1 MGSTYVL
8 SKVDRPYLLIK
19 MQKRLTQFI
28 FGMLILAAGVSGC
41 DSSMSIGQSL
51 PSVSTPT
58 TTVSKSSKSGE
69 FTALEESVHQQ
80 VNQYRQ
86 SRNLPPLKLDA
97 RISEQA
103 RVHSQAMASGKVP
116 FSHNGFEGRVK
127 AIAKSIPYR
136 KAGENV
142 AYNMGYSNP
151 GEQAVEGWIKS
162 PGHRQNMEGDFDLTG
177 VGITKNAKG
186 EYYFTQVFIKRR

>member
-1 MGSTYVL
+1 
-8 SKVDRPYLLIK
+8 
-19 MQKRLTQFI
+19 MQKRLTKLI
-28 FGMLILAAGVSGC
+28 FGLLVLTAGLSSC
-41 DSSMSIGQSL
+41 DSSMIIGQSV
-51 PSVSTPT
+51 PSESTPT
-58 TTVSKSSKSGE
+58 STGTQSSKPAE
-69 FTALEESVHQQ
+69 FAAMEESVHQQ

-97 RISEQA
+97 RISEQC
-103 RVHSQAMASGKVP
+103 RIHSQDMASGKVP

-127 AIAKSIPYR
+127 AIAKSISYR

-162 PGHRQNMEGDFDLTG
+162 PGHRKNMEGDFDSTG

-186 EYYFTQVFIKRR
+186 EYYFTQIFIKRR

>member
-1 MGSTYVL
+1 ME
-8 SKVDRPYLLIK
+8 
-19 MQKRLTQFI
+19 KRLTQFI
-28 FGMLILAAGVSGC
+28 FGLLVLTAGLSSC
-41 DSSMSIGQSL
+41 DSSMIIGQSL
-51 PSVSTPT
+51 PSENTATS
-58 TTVSKSSKSGE
+58 TVSQSSKPAE
-69 FTALEESVHQQ
+69 FAAMEESVHQQ

-97 RISEQA
+97 RISEQS
-103 RVHSQAMASGKVP
+103 RIHSQDMASGKVP

-151 GEQAVEGWIKS
+151 GKQAVEGWIKS
-162 PGHRQNMEGDFDLTG
+162 PGHRQNMEGDFNLTG
-177 VGITKNAKG
+177 IGISKNAKG
-186 EYYFTQVFIKRR
+186 EYYLTQVFIKRR

>member
-1 MGSTYVL
+1 
-8 SKVDRPYLLIK
+8 